1 MKIDMGEL
9 TVVRRI
15 QFAQEGIGITQAPS
29 WRRNLSSSSMFAH
42 VTWLMACD
50 LVLFLR
56 LLRAVT
62 ICMIVRNSAMG
73 EYSANHKRRWL
84 WGF

>member
-42 VTWLMACD
+42 VTVAD
-50 LVLFLR
+50 GV
-56 LLRAVT
+56 
-62 ICMIVRNSAMG
+62 
-73 EYSANHKRRWL
+73 
-84 WGF
+84 